1 MPFCHKC
8 GSKLEPGDE
17 FCIKCGT
24 PVKNAGLDVT
34 EKDLNTFN
42 ENEKAVKS
50 PEIDQGTVN
59 NLPVLKE
66 DIEDLSEEPVLTEP
80 TESFVITQSH
90 TESFDKTEKAKTEK
104 TNEFLKPLIVTLS
117 VLGVLII
124 GLSVVLANVI
134 KNSKAIQVSD
144 STVPTYSY
152 EESVYV
158 TTVETSEE
166 TTEVSSN
173 TDETSAETTTVE
185 ETSETTSQSTSATTV
200 KTPQKITVTNAVNI
214 TFKSDFFG
222 KKTKFMYP
230 KVTIPGKNTNAA
242 NKSIKNKIGKYY
254 SGKNKGDYSAKY
266 SYYIGK
272 KVVSI
277 LVEVCETWSSP
288 CNYYFVFNISV
299 KTGKLI
305 NDKELIRL
313 YGTTDAK
320 FFKSVKSYYS
330 SIIKSEGYTEKEKN
344 YLLNR
349 VSYKYINPYLG
360 KNGHLCFTAKFLD
373 EDEGTEPVIIDIKS
387 KKFLAGPLN
396 FGY

>member
-17 FCIKCGT
+17 FCFKCGT
-24 PVKNAGLDVT
+24 QVKDVT
-34 EKDLNTFN
+34 EKDLDTFD
-42 ENEKAVKS
+42 ESKKVAKS
-50 PEIDQGTVN
+50 PQIDQVTVIN
-59 NLPVLKE
+59 PPVLKDNTE
-66 DIEDLSEEPVLTEP
+66 ALSDKPVQTASSGSSVISQTQTKSADETENAR
-80 TESFVITQSH
+80 T
-90 TESFDKTEKAKTEK
+90 KK
-104 TNEFLKPLIVTLS
+104 TNKILKPLIVTLS
-117 VLGVLII
+117 ALGVLIV

-134 KNSKAIQVSD
+134 KNPKALQTSD
-144 STVPTYSY
+144 STVTT
-152 EESVYV
+152 ESYV
-158 TTVETSEE
+158 TTESTTVMTTTEE
-166 TTEVSSN
+166 TTTVSSS

-185 ETSETTSQSTSATTV
+185 ETSETTSQTTSATTV

-242 NKSIKNKIGKYY
+242 NKFIKNKIGKYY

-288 CNYYFVFNISV
+288 SNYLFVFNISV

-305 NDKELIRL
+305 NDSELIRL
-313 YGTTDAK
+313 YGSNDSK
-320 FFKSVKSYYS
+320 FFKSVKSFYI
-330 SIIKSEGYTEKEKN
+330 SILKEDEYTEKEKN

-349 VSYKYINPYLG
+349 VSYKYLNPYIG
-360 KNGHLCFTAKFLD
+360 KNGHLCFTAKLYD
-373 EDEGTEPVIIDIKS
+373 EEEGTEPVIIDLKS
-387 KKFLAGPLN
+387 KEFLAGPIN